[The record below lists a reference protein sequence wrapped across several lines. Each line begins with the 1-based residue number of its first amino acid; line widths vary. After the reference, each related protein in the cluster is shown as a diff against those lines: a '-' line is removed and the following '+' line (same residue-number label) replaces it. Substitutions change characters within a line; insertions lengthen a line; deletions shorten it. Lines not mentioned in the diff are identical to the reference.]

1 MHHTPRCNKTN
12 FNVEKIPRLVVCFMF
27 VWFLPMFMFDLWLP
41 RTNVATPVSG
51 AMILAGVLLKLG
63 GYELLRVFPVFKYG
77 FGFAIF

>member
-1 MHHTPRCNKTN
+1 
-12 FNVEKIPRLVVCFMF
+12 MF